1 MTIERR
7 IIAAKKALRDATTKA
22 QVLSVANRCEQLI
35 KDCNQ
40 AQADEVSAE
49 ILKATRR
56 FE

>member
-1 MTIERR
+1 MTIEHR
-7 IIAAKKALRDATTKA
+7 ILAAKKALRDATTKA

-49 ILKATRR
+49 ILKATGR